1 MNLGKTT
8 SSGIET
14 KSKHMNLFLFLH
26 KFEDLL
32 DKLVVVNLSSFF
44 RLFQLFKVHSQ

>member
-14 KSKHMNLFLFLH
+14 KSKHINLFSFLY
-26 KFEDLL
+26 ELEELL
-32 DKLVVVNLSSFF
+32 DKLVVVNLFF

>member
-8 SSGIET
+8 SSGTET
-14 KSKHMNLFLFLH
+14 KSKCINLFSFLH
-26 KFEDLL
+26 EYEDLL

-44 RLFQLFKVHSQ
+44 CLFQLFKVHSQ

>member
-14 KSKHMNLFLFLH
+14 KSKHIYLFSFLY
-26 KFEDLL
+26 ELEELL